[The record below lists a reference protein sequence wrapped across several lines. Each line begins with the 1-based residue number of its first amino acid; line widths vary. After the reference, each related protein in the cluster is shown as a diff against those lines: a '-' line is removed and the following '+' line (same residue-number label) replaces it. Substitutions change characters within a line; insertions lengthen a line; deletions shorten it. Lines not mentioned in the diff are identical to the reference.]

1 MMIGEDLDGTVASV
15 SGGERRRVSIGIALV
30 TDPRA
35 VFLDE
40 PTTGLDSDGALS
52 TVRLL
57 KRLAAAG
64 RTVLT
69 TIHQPSADICQRYDD
84 FLLVAGGRV
93 LYCGPWSDA
102 EAYFDALGRPRP
114 SHRNLAEHIMA
125 LSKDPRLAAAAAQAH
140 AAGFSLE
147 NALGWEDEEEGG
159 GGGGKR
165 SSNACSPSSSQPP
178 SEAATPKT
186 PANFDRSLSRW
197 SLRHT
202 VTTMAAAN
210 GLSGDQ
216 ASEVATSLPHQVKV
230 LSVRLFDFFI
240 FFYYF
245 FFAVVE
251 FFFASIFH
259 YFFFKFLFL
268 LTLDFFLLSLSLSL
282 SLSEKNKNSN

>member
-93 LYCGPWSDA
+93 LYCGPWGDA

-114 SHRNLAEHIMA
+114 SHRNLAEHLMA

-159 GGGGKR
+159 GKR
-165 SSNACSPSSSQPP
+165 DRDGASPSSSAPP

-230 LSVRLFDFFI
+230 LSVSL
-240 FFYYF
+240 F
-245 FFAVVE
+245 FFLRFRV
-251 FFFASIFH
+251 FFSISN
-259 YFFFKFLFL
+259 FFW
-268 LTLDFFLLSLSLSL
+268 LTLLSLSPPSKI
-282 SLSEKNKNSN
+282 SSPQNP

>member
-84 FLLVAGGRV
+84 FMLVAGGKV

-114 SHRNLAEHIMA
+114 AHRNLAEHIMA
-125 LSKDPRLAAAAAQAH
+125 LAKDARLAAAAAQAH

-159 GGGGKR
+159 GGGGGGKK
-165 SSNACSPSSSQPP
+165 SNDSGGASPSASASP

-186 PANFDRSLSRW
+186 PAHFDRSLSRW

-230 LSVRLFDFFI
+230 LSVSFFRFLDFLDLEILIFFDFV
-240 FFYYF
+240 FFHFSSF
-245 FFAVVE
+245 F
-251 FFFASIFH
+251 SP
-259 YFFFKFLFL
+259 LFSLTHSL
-268 LTLDFFLLSLSLSL
+268 LPLSP
-282 SLSEKNKNSN
+282 

>member
-102 EAYFDALGRPRP
+102 ERYFDALGRPRP
-114 SHRNLAEHIMA
+114 AHHNLAEHIMA
-125 LSKDPRLAAAAAQAH
+125 LSKDSRLAAAAAQAH
-140 AAGFSLE
+140 SAGFSLE

-159 GGGGKR
+159 GGKR
-165 SSNACSPSSSQPP
+165 NNDGASASSSTAP

-186 PANFDRSLSRW
+186 PAAFDRSLSRW

-230 LSVRLFDFFI
+230 LSVSMK
-240 FFYYF
+240 F
-245 FFAVVE
+245 FF
-251 FFFASIFH
+251 F
-259 YFFFKFLFL
+259 
-268 LTLDFFLLSLSLSL
+268 
-282 SLSEKNKNSN
+282 

>member
-114 SHRNLAEHIMA
+114 AHRNLAEHIMC
-125 LSKDPRLAAAAAQAH
+125 LSKDSRLAAAAAQAH

-159 GGGGKR
+159 GGGKR
-165 SSNACSPSSSQPP
+165 NNGSGGNASPSAAA
-178 SEAATPKT
+178 SEAAETPKT

-230 LSVRLFDFFI
+230 LSVSSFFV
-240 FFYYF
+240 
-245 FFAVVE
+245 VVE
-251 FFFASIFH
+251 IFET
-259 YFFFKFLFL
+259 F
-268 LTLDFFLLSLSLSL
+268 
-282 SLSEKNKNSN
+282 